1 MQNIVA
7 LALSG
12 GVDSSVAAFLL
23 KEKQK
28 YIIGASHYI
37 WPESRCCSIDA
48 FNRAKYI
55 CNLLNMPYY
64 IINLS
69 EEFKSKVVDNFIST
83 YIHGSTPNP
92 CVLCNAEVRFTLFYR
107 QLAQKL
113 QAEELLAENQP
124 LYFAT
129 GHYVRLEQTDR
140 GWFLKKGY
148 DKTKDQSYMLYRLP
162 KDLLQNF
169 IFPLGDYLKKQV
181 VEIARE
187 HDLSAGRI
195 KESQDACFVDSDY
208 VEFITSQCG
217 YQNHVRPG
225 NIIDSSGNVLGTHKG
240 YLHYTVGQRKGLNL
254 GSGPWYVVRI
264 EAEKNLVV
272 VGRKEQAG
280 QHGFLV
286 EKLNWFIPV
295 PDRPLECTVKI
306 RYQTRDI
313 PCTIAVNG
321 PHEVHVTLEQ
331 NELVTPGQSAVF
343 YRDELVIG
351 GGIIKKP
358 EE

>member
-64 IINLS
+64 IIDLAK
-69 EEFKSKVVDNFIST
+69 EFKSKVVDNFIST

-92 CVLCNAEVRFTLFYR
+92 CVLCNAEIRFTLFYR
-107 QLAQKL
+107 LLSQKL
-113 QAEELLAENQP
+113 REEGLLAEEQP

-129 GHYVRLEQTDR
+129 GHYARLEQTDQ
-140 GWFLKKGY
+140 GWFLRKAH

-162 KDLLQNF
+162 KKILQNL
-169 IFPLGDYLKKQV
+169 IFPLGGYIKEEVIK
-181 VEIARE
+181 IARE
-187 HDLSAGRI
+187 HNLSVAEVR
-195 KESQDACFVDSDY
+195 ESQDACFVDSNY
-208 VEFITSQCG
+208 VDFITAQNG
-217 YQNHVRPG
+217 YQDFVNPG
-225 NIIDSSGNVLGTHKG
+225 DITDSKSNVLGRHKG
-240 YLHYTVGQRKGLNL
+240 YLHYTVGQRRGLNL
-254 GSGPWYVVRI
+254 GNGPWYVTRI
-264 EAEKNLVV
+264 DAEKNAIIVV
-272 VGRKEQAG
+272 RKEQAG
-280 QHGFLV
+280 QRQFSAD
-286 EKLNWFIPV
+286 KLNWFIPM
-295 PDRPLECTVKI
+295 PKQPLECTVKI

-313 PCTIAVNG
+313 PCTIVISR
-321 PHEVHVTLEQ
+321 PDQVQVTLEQ

-343 YRDELVIG
+343 YSNKLVIG
-351 GGIIKKP
+351 GGIIK
-358 EE
+358 